1 MAKKKRDSNI
11 SPMLSYTE
19 LRPGLFIEWQKT
31 LWQVLEAD
39 FVRMQQRKPVMKT
52 KLKDVLSGKVR
63 EISFQPSDE
72 IEEAELSKIQARFI
86 YESRGQYWFDEAN
99 NPKNRFFF
107 AAEQLG
113 SRVNFLKASTPVT
126 ALVYGGNVISVELPI
141 KMDFVVIEAPPS
153 IKGDTASGGSKQVVL
168 ETGIKISVP
177 FFINEGDIVR
187 VNTQTGEYTERIE
200 KA

>member
-1 MAKKKRDSNI
+1 
-11 SPMLSYTE
+11 MLSYTE